1 MAVPSFNVF
10 RDILSGIIL
19 AATSLPQL
27 IAYAET
33 VGYTSSYHGLR
44 TAGPPL
50 LFWGLCTGSP
60 WTNAGVT
67 SLTAIMTRADL
78 GLLDTNEA
86 AYDAKY
92 NTPGVYR
99 DSIALYSLFVG
110 VTSLLL
116 ALVGFTTLAVNHV
129 PYSVKV
135 GFKWGCE
142 MGVLTSA
149 LPGGLYYY
157 NTTLGSSSIIK
168 EQITKSY
175 FGLLAKSVQ
184 YYIPNATGISGVTSM
199 TFAILHP
206 ASWDIDASFIFINC
220 ILFIMYAKDYL
231 LPGWTPPGSEVILA
245 TIAATIFSI
254 YANYEGGVVGDT
266 PSSSSL
272 IFGDSLEGG
281 GGGFAKLLDSSFW
294 TSCQENSLLS
304 TMTTLLPLQEFITH
318 VKRLISVPLIERSFE
333 GSIITLFV
341 TATVFSCVNYLSIVA
356 ISSGFEKD
364 NNVPW
369 NPNRE
374 LIAQGVSNVVSGLVG
389 GAPVS
394 GSMSRSLICR
404 MTGATSR
411 LACIVTS
418 LIWIYMM
425 PYMSIMSYTPNA
437 ALSAV
442 IVSAVL
448 INVINPTK
456 LLSLC
461 GIDFIVG
468 LGTAFVSAI
477 VNPTMGFVLGCVLHY
492 SIHMGMDTKK
502 KTKAKTA

>member
-1 MAVPSFNVF
+1 MAVPTFNIF
-10 RDILSGIIL
+10 HDILSGIIL

-33 VGYTSSYHGLR
+33 VGYTSSYHGLV

-50 LFWGLCTGSP
+50 FVWGLCTGSP

-92 NTPGVYR
+92 DTPGAYK
-99 DSIALYSLFVG
+99 DSIALYSLCVG

-116 ALVGFTTLAVNHV
+116 ALVGFTKLAVKHV
-129 PYSVKV
+129 PHSVKV
-135 GFKWGCE
+135 GFQWGCE
-142 MGVLTSA
+142 VGVVTSA
-149 LPGGLYYY
+149 LPGGLYY
-157 NTTLGSSSIIK
+157 TFGSLSNVK
-168 EQITKSY
+168 EQITNSY

-184 YYIPNATGISGVTSM
+184 YYIPDATGISGVTNM
-199 TFAILHP
+199 TYALMHP
-206 ASWDIDASFIFINC
+206 TSWDIDAFVIFINC
-220 ILFIMYAKDYL
+220 IIFIMYAKDYF
-231 LPGWTPPGSEVILA
+231 LPRWTPPGSEVILA
-245 TIAATIFSI
+245 TIAATFFSI
-254 YANYEGGVVGDT
+254 YTNYEGGIVGDI
-266 PSSSSL
+266 PSSVSSL
-272 IFGDSLEGG
+272 LEGG
-281 GGGFAKLLDSSFW
+281 ADGVGDGFAKLLDSSFW
-294 TSCQENSLLS
+294 TSCQENGLLS
-304 TMTTLLPLQEFITH
+304 TITTLPLQEFINH
-318 VKRLISVPLIERSFE
+318 VKHLITVPIVERSFD
-333 GSIITLFV
+333 GSIITLFI
-341 TATVFSCVNYLSIVA
+341 TATVFSAVNFLSIVA
-356 ISSGFEKD
+356 ISSGFERD
-364 NNVPW
+364 DDVPW

-374 LIAQGVSNVVSGLVG
+374 LVAQGVSNIVSGLVG

-394 GSMSRSLICR
+394 GSMSRSLISR

-411 LACIVTS
+411 VACIVTS

-425 PYMSIMSYTPNA
+425 PYMSAMSYTPKA

-442 IVSAVL
+442 IVSAVMM
-448 INVINPTK
+448 NVINPTK

-502 KTKAKTA
+502 KTTAKTD

>member
-1 MAVPSFNVF
+1 MAVPTFNIF
-10 RDILSGIIL
+10 HDILSGIIL

-33 VGYTSSYHGLR
+33 IGYTSSYHGLVS
-44 TAGPPL
+44 AGPSL
-50 LFWGLCTGSP
+50 LFWGVCTGSP

-78 GLLDTNEA
+78 GLLGTNEA
-86 AYDAKY
+86 AYDIKY
-92 NTPGVYR
+92 DTPGVYK

-116 ALVGFTTLAVNHV
+116 ALVGFTTLAVKHV

-149 LPGGLYYY
+149 VPGGLYYY
-157 NTTLGSSSIIK
+157 TTTTLSSSSIK
-168 EQITKSY
+168 EQITNSY
-175 FGLLAKSVQ
+175 FGLLATSVQ
-184 YYIPNATGISGVTSM
+184 YYIPDATGISGVINM
-199 TFAILHP
+199 TYAILHP
-206 ASWDIDASFIFINC
+206 KTWDIDAFIIFINC
-220 ILFIMYAKDYL
+220 IIFIMYAKDYF
-231 LPGWTPPGSEVILA
+231 LPRWTPPGSEVILA

-254 YANYEGGVVGDT
+254 YTNYEGAIVGDI
-266 PSSSSL
+266 PSSTSSSL
-272 IFGDSLEGG
+272 LE

-294 TSCQENSLLS
+294 TTCQENGLLS
-304 TMTTLLPLQEFITH
+304 TMTEVLPIQEFITH
-318 VKRLISVPLIERSFE
+318 VKRLISVPLIERSFD

-341 TATVFSCVNYLSIVA
+341 TATVFSAVNYLSIVA

-364 NNVPW
+364 DNVPW

-374 LIAQGVSNVVSGLVG
+374 LVAQGVSNIVSGLVG

-394 GSMSRSLICR
+394 GSMSRSLISR
-404 MTGATSR
+404 MSGATSR
-411 LACIVTS
+411 VACIVTS

-425 PYMSIMSYTPNA
+425 PYMSVMSYTPKA

-448 INVINPTK
+448 MNVINPTK

-461 GIDFIVG
+461 GIEFIVG

-502 KTKAKTA
+502 KMKAKAD